1 MSARISVRSKAIG
14 QRGTA
19 SFREALRAL
28 LLLACGVL
36 ATACSSAPPPAPL
49 AGPDP
54 ADAKARV
61 PAIAYRSTTGPYASQ
76 RPVEPKPWLEQNQR
90 VAPAEKP

>member
-1 MSARISVRSKAIG
+1 MFAPFSVRSKAIG
-14 QRGTA
+14 QRRRA
-19 SFREALRAL
+19 SFREALRAF
-28 LLLACGVL
+28 LLLACAVL
-36 ATACSSAPPPAPL
+36 VTACSRAPPPAPL

-54 ADAKARV
+54 ADARAHV
-61 PAIAYRSTTGPYASQ
+61 PAAAYRSTIGPYASQ